1 MNDIWTMIWKETK
14 DSIFSG
20 GRGAWIRPLIF
31 IFLLGMLTPWQLG
44 QRWLALSST
53 PIAVL
58 VACYL
63 PFFFITSY
71 IGDAIAGERERHT
84 LETLLASRISDQAIL
99 WGKVVVTVGYNFG
112 LTIIGL
118 LIGFVVAN
126 LPQGQGNWTFYYPL
140 DILGETLVIKP
151 AYQPGCSQWR
161 CIDLLAGRNRPPGS
175 ADHVGRRSG
184 TVHRHCLC
192 PQSYPG
198 RCAPVVEYFPIP
210 SAPYRWIF
218 RTGSDFDFDPGSQ
231 LPTLS
236 LDLELG
242 FPDPGNGGRRNS
254 YQPPG
259 LRNDREIHH
268 SQYGGAGRAGRV
280 DW

>member
-84 LETLLASRISDQAIL
+84 LETLLASRLSDQAIL
-99 WGKVVVTVGYNFG
+99 WGKLVVTVGYNFG

-140 DILGETLVIKP
+140 DILGETL
-151 AYQPGCSQWR
+151 
-161 CIDLLAGRNRPPGS
+161 L
-175 ADHVGRRSG
+175 
-184 TVHRHCLC
+184 
-192 PQSYPG
+192 
-198 RCAPVVEYFPIP
+198 
-210 SAPYRWIF
+210 
-218 RTGSDFDFDPGSQ
+218 
-231 LPTLS
+231 LS
-236 LDLELG
+236 LLISLVAA
-242 FPDPGNGGRRNS
+242 S
-254 YQPPG
+254 
-259 LRNDREIHH
+259 
-268 SQYGGAGRAGRV
+268 GGALISLRAVTVRQAQQTMSVGVLVLFIVIVFVLKAIPAAVLQSLNISQFLLLLIGGFFILDLILISILAANFQRSRLILS
-280 DW
+280 